1 MLAACADWRSRVKL
15 SVSEFLRMQIFQHG
29 QKKKHREPA
38 TEVPRGSFSR
48 WLYSAVGVLLFV
60 ALVAFVAFWGRPP
73 HTPIIFKGMQLTF
86 RFDAPFDFSYESA
99 VRKRAKEEE
108 ALYNVVPV
116 YRPDMEQINRVLE
129 KYILVGNAVAENFDA
144 IYETKERAQR
154 LDMILSLFEEQKVTD
169 SDTALQ
175 DILNRLAID
184 VSRLVDNCVTADRYK
199 LLTDES
205 VRIFRDLAENGIAE
219 EKGRSPTAAAFSRR
233 NGLTPTEFRKK
244 FAEEVEVCCWRRVF
258 NGFPVERL
266 TQSVP
271 VVVDMFSPLIRPNV
285 VFDAEAT
292 NKQKDAAVAAV
303 APVVVRVNEGTPLL
317 LPGMRVDEEIAER
330 WMAYRAAQSEH
341 ETRRL
346 GVSISFLTNLLYV
359 FCVVVIAIIYRG
371 LLVPSGGAP
380 MRRRLLFTGVMTVIN
395 ILLIRVILELTE
407 SDTAVQA
414 FGSLGDALVWLSSPA
429 IVAISV
435 SAIAGAPLGILASLF
450 VGAVAS
456 LMLGGNIQIL
466 MMISVSSLI
475 AVRVARNAMK
485 RSTLVRAG
493 FYSGL
498 AMALTA
504 LCVGYYAETSWLQIL
519 ANTLSAI
526 LIGLFYGVVSAG
538 VLGMLEGVFRARTN
552 ITFIELA
559 DYNHPLLRKLQLVAP
574 GTFHHC
580 VMVSNYAEKAAHEVG
595 ANTALCKCAALFHD
609 IGKTF
614 KPEYFTE
621 NQGSDRNPHDDI
633 TPQMSALIIK
643 SHVRDGAE
651 LASEYHLPERVRD
664 VIEQHHGT
672 SLVGYFFK
680 KAKDLAVS
688 EEGENAVVDET
699 LFRYEGPK
707 PHSLEAA
714 IIMMC
719 DIVEAASRSL
729 KKITPQAVEE
739 LVGSLIRSRIYDGE
753 FDDCAITMAQISVIR
768 ASLVKSVLH
777 TFHHRI
783 EYPKEAG
790 GVTPA
795 EATPADKRTKVRIV
809 KKEA

>member
-1 MLAACADWRSRVKL
+1 
-15 SVSEFLRMQIFQHG
+15 MQIFQVG
-29 QKKKHREPA
+29 QKKKLRDSTPEQR
-38 TEVPRGSFSR
+38 RGGIGR
-48 WLYSAVGVLLFV
+48 WLYSAVCVLVFV
-60 ALVAFVAFWGRPP
+60 VLVAVVAFWGRPP

-116 YRPDMEQINRVLE
+116 YRPDMEQINKTLE
-129 KYILVGNAVAENFDA
+129 KYMAAGDAVVENFDEL
-144 IYETKERAQR
+144 YSTTDRAER
-154 LDMILSLFEEQKVTD
+154 LDAILSIFDELKVSD
-169 SDTALQ
+169 SDEALHN
-175 DILNRLAID
+175 ILNRLAMD
-184 VSRLVDNCVTADRYK
+184 VSRLIDSCVTAERYK

-205 VRIFRDLAENGIAE
+205 IRIFRNLAEDGIAD
-219 EKGRSPTAAAFSRR
+219 EKNRGTTYSTFLQHG
-233 NGLTPTEFRKK
+233 GLTPTEFRRK
-244 FAEEVEVCCWRRVF
+244 FSEEVEVFCWRKVF

-266 TQSVP
+266 TQCVP
-271 VVVDMFSPLIRPNV
+271 VVVDLFSPLMRPNV
-285 VFDAEAT
+285 VFDAET
-292 NKQKDAAVAAV
+292 TTKQKDAAVAAV
-303 APVVVRVNEGTPLL
+303 APVVVRVEEGTPLL

-330 WMAYRAAQSEH
+330 WFAYRSAQSEH

-359 FCVVVIAIIYRG
+359 FCVVVIAVIYRS
-371 LLVPSGGAP
+371 LLIPSGGKP
-380 MRRRLLFTGVMTVIN
+380 LRRRLLFTGVMSVIN

-407 SDTAVQA
+407 SETAIQA

-450 VGAVAS
+450 VGAMAS

-466 MMISVSSLI
+466 MMISVASLI
-475 AVRVARNAMK
+475 AVKISRNAMK

-498 AMALTA
+498 AMAITA
-504 LCVGYYAETSWLQIL
+504 IFIGYYAETSWLQVL
-519 ANTLSAI
+519 ANTISAI

-538 VLGMLEGVFRARTN
+538 VLSMLEGVFRARTN

-580 VMVSNYAEKAAHEVG
+580 VMVSNYAEQAAHEVG

-621 NQGSDRNPHDDI
+621 NQGNDRNPHDDI

-651 LASEYHLPERVRD
+651 LAAEYHLPERVRD

-680 KAKDLAVS
+680 KAKDLAVA
-688 EEGENAVVDET
+688 EEGESAVVDEKH
-699 LFRYEGPK
+699 FRYDGPK
-707 PHSLEAA
+707 PRSLEAA

-729 KKITPQAVEE
+729 KKITPQAVED
-739 LVGSLIRSRIYDGE
+739 LVSSLIRARIYDGE
-753 FDDCAITMAQISVIR
+753 FDECSITMSQISVIR

-777 TFHHRI
+777 TFHHRV
-783 EYPKEAG
+783 EYPKDAG
-790 GVTPA
+790 GVTPSDSV
-795 EATPADKRTKVRIV
+795 PADKRPKVRV
-809 KKEA
+809 VRKDV